1 MTVVRLAA
9 LAACLVL
16 AALAA
21 RVEPAYACS
30 CAPLDPRSALAASD
44 GAFVGTYLERRE
56 RGGGRADYVFRV
68 ERALKG
74 ALGGTVV
81 VESADNGAA
90 CGLEVEVGRRI
101 GLVLDRVGGTWTS
114 NLCWQIEP
122 NALLAAARPLPP
134 PNGSGPA
141 ALLVGGRFGSV
152 RTITLDARGRTLGYG
167 RGRGETLM
175 LAACPGSQRVV
186 ELATVR
192 PVFLLAVRD
201 LRTHRLL
208 RERRYRP
215 RGNALVSAIACLDRA
230 AARVATFEIDEVAR
244 HAARLRVGGRTV
256 WTGRALAAAFGRG
269 AAYVANDSTLLRIDL
284 ASGRVT
290 RRVRVPAGSSTL
302 AVSPAGAVAA
312 LAPSRLALV
321 DVRGRVRTARLPTAA
336 AGELA
341 WSRGRIV
348 FLPRWTSG
356 SALVYDARLR
366 PVGRV
371 AGWTAADSAVVGGRA
386 YGVRQETVF
395 AATLPSG
402 SARAISDLPGPLTH
416 VLAPA

>member
-16 AALAA
+16 AALAG

-152 RTITLDARGRTLGYG
+152 RTIALDARGRTLGLRARPRRDAHALG
-167 RGRGETLM
+167 V
-175 LAACPGSQRVV
+175 PGSQRVV

-201 LRTHRLL
+201 LRTLPARARAALPAARQRARGRNRLS
-208 RERRYRP
+208 RP
-215 RGNALVSAIACLDRA
+215 QRQRAIAI
-230 AARVATFEIDEVAR
+230 FESNEVER

-256 WTGRALAAAFGRG
+256 WAGRAQAAAFGRG
-269 AAYVANDSTLLRIDL
+269 VAYVAAGLDAAADRPPDGQGHPSRARPRAADGARSLDRPAPSRVSRRRAWFASTRPV
-284 ASGRVT
+284 ASAVPGSRRMPAASSPGGRVGPSSCRAGA
-290 RRVRVPAGSSTL
+290 RRARSSTTAGSVL
-302 AVSPAGAVAA
+302 PGASPAGRRPTPPWQA
-312 LAPSRLALV
+312 
-321 DVRGRVRTARLPTAA
+321 DEPTA
-336 AGELA
+336 
-341 WSRGRIV
+341 
-348 FLPRWTSG
+348 
-356 SALVYDARLR
+356 
-366 PVGRV
+366 
-371 AGWTAADSAVVGGRA
+371 
-386 YGVRQETVF
+386 
-395 AATLPSG
+395 
-402 SARAISDLPGPLTH
+402 
-416 VLAPA
+416 

>member
-1 MTVVRLAA
+1 MTVVRVAA

-16 AALAA
+16 AALAG

-68 ERALKG
+68 EQALKG
-74 ALGGTVV
+74 ALGGTAV

-90 CGLEVEVGRRI
+90 CGLEVEVGQRI

-114 NLCWQIEP
+114 NLCRQIEP

-152 RTITLDARGRTLGYG
+152 RTIALDARGRTLGYG
-167 RGRGETLM
+167 RGRGETIL

-186 ELATVR
+186 EYSAVR
-192 PVFLLAVRD
+192 PSFLLAVRD
-201 LRTHRLL
+201 LRTYRLV

-215 RGNALVSAIACLDRA
+215 RGSALVGAIACLDRSGTSIA
-230 AARVATFEIDEVAR
+230 VFESNEVER
-244 HAARLRVGGRTV
+244 HAARLRVGARTV
-256 WTGRALAAAFGRG
+256 WAGRAQAAAFGRG
-269 AAYVANDSTLLRIDL
+269 VAYLAAGSTLLRIEL
-284 ASGRVT
+284 PTGRVT
-290 RRVRVPAGSSTL
+290 RRVRVPGQLTALAASPSGVVAG
-302 AVSPAGAVAA
+302 
-312 LAPSRLALV
+312 LAPSRLVRV
-321 DVRGRVRTARLPTAA
+321 DATGRVRSARLPTNAG
-336 AGELA
+336 GELA
-341 WSRGRIV
+341 WWKGRTV
-348 FLPRWTSG
+348 FLPRWSEA
-356 SALVYDARLR
+356 SALVYDGRLR
-366 PVGRV
+366 PAGRI
-371 AGWTAADSAVVGGRA
+371 APWTAADSAVAGGRA
-386 YGVRQETVF
+386 YGVMQGTLF

-402 SARAISDLPGPLTH
+402 TARAVRRLPGPLTH
-416 VLAPA
+416 LLAPA